1 VSLILEVPARALA
14 SVPGLGIRKDIRI
27 ADEGLAAGVRYRIR
41 NEGDEEIALTFT
53 SASNLALLSES
64 NAADVLT
71 LGTRK
76 TTPGKELTNRNVG
89 EVLVHSET
97 RHFDI
102 TFAVDPAAEV
112 TSRPVYAVANSES
125 GFERLYEQTEL
136 TFSWQVSLDPGEH
149 MDLEV
154 RATAVGQMVEP
165 EATRAPARR
174 RKTTTP
180 AGIPAD
186 TARARR

>member
-1 VSLILEVPARALA
+1 M
-14 SVPGLGIRKDIRI
+14 IRRPPRSTLFPYTTLFRSD
-27 ADEGLAAGVRYRIR
+27 DET
-41 NEGDEEIALTFT
+41 ALTFT

-64 NAADVLT
+64 NAADILT

-112 TSRPVYAVANSES
+112 TSKPVYAVANSES
-125 GFERLYEQTEL
+125 GFERLYEQRSE
-136 TFSWQVSLDPGEH
+136 E
-149 MDLEV
+149 
-154 RATAVGQMVEP
+154 RRVGNEWRS
-165 EATRAPARR
+165 E
-174 RKTTTP
+174 
-180 AGIPAD
+180 
-186 TARARR
+186 